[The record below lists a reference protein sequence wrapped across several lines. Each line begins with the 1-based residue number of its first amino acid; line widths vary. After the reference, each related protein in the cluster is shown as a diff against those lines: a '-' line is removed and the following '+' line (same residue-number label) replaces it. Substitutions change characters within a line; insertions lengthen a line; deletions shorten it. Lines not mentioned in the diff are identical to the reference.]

1 MGQPCTRSPRLLHA
15 SSAPSQLPLART
27 AQRLKRQCSAP
38 LAKIAT
44 FFQGFRIL
52 NSRHRTRPETA
63 NDTITRVSSDPLPFS
78 SDQGL
83 RQTPRDALWI
93 SGAMSHRCGTNG
105 VQSGSAVPV
114 KAAILTLRRAINFA
128 NNLQRDRESNT
139 FRRCLCS
146 SDSAHTYQPRRQSQT
161 DISLAV
167 RIRLPQESHGHHR
180 NAICSRQ
187 RRASM

>member
-52 NSRHRTRPETA
+52 NSRHRTRTETA

-93 SGAMSHRCGTNG
+93 S

-114 KAAILTLRRAINFA
+114 KAAILSLRRAINFA